1 MVRDFVVGGKK
12 GKSYLASVSITV
24 YHFVSV
30 GNLYLQYQHTLSHDT
45 LSHDTLDHDAWEKP
59 KYQQCL

>member
-1 MVRDFVVGGKK
+1 MILLWVGREGNPMVRDFVVGGKK

-30 GNLYLQYQHTLSHDT
+30 GNLYL
-45 LSHDTLDHDAWEKP
+45 
-59 KYQQCL
+59 